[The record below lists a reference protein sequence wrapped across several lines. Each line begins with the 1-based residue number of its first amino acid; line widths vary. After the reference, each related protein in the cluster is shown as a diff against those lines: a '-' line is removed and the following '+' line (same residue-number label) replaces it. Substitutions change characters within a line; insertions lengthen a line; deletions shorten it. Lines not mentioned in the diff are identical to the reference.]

1 MRVDRSELVVG
12 KKYYID
18 NRKDIIG
25 TLVYRNEGSLYF
37 DCGEQDR
44 YTPSNIRE
52 GLIPF
57 HSVGGD
63 GFDEVL
69 IGDDLTDEN
78 LELIESILEDTKK

>member
-1 MRVDRSELVVG
+1 MKVDRSELVVG

-18 NRKDIIG
+18 NTKDIIG
-25 TLVYRNEGSLYF
+25 TLVHRNEDSLFF

-44 YTPSNIRE
+44 YTPSNIVK

-57 HSVGGD
+57 HNVGGD

-69 IGDDLTDEN
+69 IGDNLTEEN
-78 LELIESILEDTKK
+78 LELIESLK

>member
-1 MRVDRSELVVG
+1 MIVDRSELVVG

-18 NRKDIIG
+18 GRKDIIG
-25 TLVYRNEGSLYF
+25 TLVDKNEDSLYF
-37 DCGEQDR
+37 DCGKQDR

-57 HSVGGD
+57 HNVGGE

>member
-1 MRVDRSELVVG
+1 MKVNRENLVVG

-25 TLVYRNEGSLYF
+25 TLVYRNEDSLYF

-44 YTPSNIRE
+44 YTPSNISG

-57 HSVGGD
+57 HNVGGD
-63 GFDEVL
+63 GFDDVL
-69 IGDDLTDEN
+69 IGDDLTEEN
-78 LELIESILEDTKK
+78 LELIESLK

>member
-25 TLVYRNEGSLYF
+25 TLVERSEDSLYF

-44 YTPSNIRE
+44 YSTSSIRE

-57 HSVGGD
+57 HNVGGD

-78 LELIESILEDTKK
+78 LELIESILGNV